1 MSSSERLL
9 VYPRMLIKLSGE
21 ALAGETGFGVDND
34 LLDVDAFKNWRQEY
48 SVVEALKESFDYYKK
63 LMLKK

>member
-34 LLDVDAFKNWRQEY
+34 LLDQVSRQIN
-48 SVVEALKESFDYYKK
+48 SVTSLGVQVGVVIRGGNFFRGA
-63 LMLKK
+63 

>member
-34 LLDVDAFKNWRQEY
+34 LLDPVSRQIN
-48 SVVEALKESFDYYKK
+48 SVTSLGVQVGVVIRGGNFFRGA
-63 LMLKK
+63 

>member
-34 LLDVDAFKNWRQEY
+34 LLDQVSEQIN
-48 SVVEALKESFDYYKK
+48 SVTSLGVQVGVVIRGGNFFRGA
-63 LMLKK
+63 

>member
-34 LLDVDAFKNWRQEY
+34 LLDQVSRQIS
-48 SVVEALKESFDYYKK
+48 SVTSLGVQVGVVIRGGNFFRGA
-63 LMLKK
+63 